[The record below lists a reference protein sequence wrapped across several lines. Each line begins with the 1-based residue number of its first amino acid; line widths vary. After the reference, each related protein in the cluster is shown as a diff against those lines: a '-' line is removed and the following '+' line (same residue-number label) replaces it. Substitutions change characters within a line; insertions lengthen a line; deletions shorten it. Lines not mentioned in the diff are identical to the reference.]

1 MDPKRRR
8 RKQQEK
14 KSPPSYIRR
23 KRSSSKTTQKRKSV
37 PAVEPRIRNTKNQS
51 VKSTKKNTIKKSTVS
66 AKPRTL
72 QNLQLDVKDGWIK
85 LLIFI
90 FIVVNGFLVYNLIKQ
105 WSASQVIPKSITP
118 KSEDIVTKKQETKNL
133 VDSAPLQIE
142 VLNGCGV
149 SGIAAEFTEYLRRQ
163 GFDVVKT
170 DNYESFNVLETV
182 IIDRRNKTERI
193 TKIAKSLGLD
203 SSRILKEINEAYLID
218 ATVILGKDYKR
229 LSSWK
234 KMEHNDF

>member
-1 MDPKRRR
+1 M
-8 RKQQEK
+8 
-14 KSPPSYIRR
+14 
-23 KRSSSKTTQKRKSV
+23 
-37 PAVEPRIRNTKNQS
+37 N
-51 VKSTKKNTIKKSTVS
+51 
-66 AKPRTL
+66 
-72 QNLQLDVKDGWIK
+72 VKDGWIK

-105 WSASQVIPKSITP
+105 WSASQVVPKAIAP
-118 KSEDIVTKKQETKNL
+118 KSEDIVTKKKETKNL